1 MIVIDDE
8 KAENQQAGKNT
19 ANDFA
24 DSVEIPES
32 ATDGRGEEKSCGG
45 ETPPASARKIAG
57 IRFGSQNKVRPCS
70 HQRSQ
75 VKNLGKITY
84 LSIRKIKIVFVEGC
98 AKSDCKT
105 LKQRDVIWNKGEDL
119 ICQPLRM
126 PCHCTMWG
134 S

>member
-1 MIVIDDE
+1 MLLIVIDDE
-8 KAENQQAGKNT
+8 KAENQQARKNT

-32 ATDGRGEEKSCGG
+32 ATDGRGEEKSSGG

-75 VKNLGKITY
+75 VKNLSKITY
-84 LSIRKIKIVFVEGC
+84 LSIRKIRILFAEGW
-98 AKSDCKT
+98 ANSDCKT
-105 LKQRDVIWNKGEDL
+105 FEQR
-119 ICQPLRM
+119 M
-126 PCHCTMWG
+126 
-134 S
+134 